1 LRSDIENITSFE
13 ELIQHLEYVEML
25 IDMFQKRGLDYAEL
39 SAELQTLEVKKLEL
53 LKDNK

>member
-1 LRSDIENITSFE
+1 MRSDIENITSFE